1 MCITDEDRLW
11 MEPDTEEEPDVP
23 EQEVGQNPGRKV
35 GQIIRPKKRKADS
48 LDTEQSHKKRFW
60 QFLDGTYGGT
70 QREMEDVK
78 DYIDIIG
85 VEEFKKVCSYQK
97 QKTSKAVNVQKR
109 LLEIEGIKVTE
120 SEYLD
125 ICNDFKVRMD
135 QKEQQLIEGERMF
148 ERMALR
154 EEAGLAK
161 LHHTLT
167 ENKRLEKENDEY
179 REKVEVTAE
188 FIEDR
193 IHDMEELEKDN
204 EMYKLRVHRLELQMG
219 AMMSQFFKDFERKSI
234 SPKEWFDL
242 PNGTHFMYHSG
253 YERTE

>member
-1 MCITDEDRLW
+1 MCITDEDRMW
-11 MEPDTEEEPDVP
+11 MEPEDEEPVEVP
-23 EQEVGQNPGRKV
+23 EQEVVEVPGQKI
-35 GQIIRPKKRKADS
+35 GQIIRPKKRKARS

-60 QFLDGTYGGT
+60 QFLDGTYGHT

-78 DYIDIIG
+78 DYMDIIG
-85 VEEFKKVCSYQK
+85 VEEFRKICSYQK
-97 QKTSKAVNVQKR
+97 QKTSKALNVHKR
-109 LLEIEGIKVTE
+109 LLELQDIKVTE

-125 ICNDFKVRMD
+125 ICNDFKERMD
-135 QKEQQLIEGERMF
+135 QKDQQIRDGDRMF
-148 ERMALR
+148 ERIAYA
-154 EEAGLAK
+154 EEALK
-161 LHHTLT
+161 T
-167 ENKRLEKENDEY
+167 ENKRLEKENDEF
-179 REKVEVTAE
+179 RAKIEETAE

-219 AMMSQFFKDFERKSI
+219 DMMNQFLKDFERKRI

-242 PNGTHFMYHSG
+242 PNGTHFMYQSG